1 MRLNIEDFAEIMV
14 NAQPNERYWF
24 AIKTKSGILHVFRI
38 QKVRLAE
45 NEEYDLFV
53 IVNDEGF
60 VERVYNWFGYLSYDG
75 PHTASVRRRA
85 VVHILWDYL
94 HDYNREMRM
103 PAPIDLGTEV
113 ETDTT
118 EGYKQNNR
126 ALEDFLYHPVV
137 QIEKY

>member
-1 MRLNIEDFAEIMV
+1 MRQNIEDFAEIMV

-24 AIKTKSGILHVFRI
+24 AIKAKSVIPHVFRI

-45 NEEYDLFV
+45 SEDCDLFV

-60 VERVYNWFGYLSYDG
+60 VERAYNWSGYLGYDR

-85 VVHILWDYL
+85 VAHILWDYL

-103 PAPIDLGTEV
+103 PAPIDLGE
-113 ETDTT
+113 EADADTM
-118 EGYKQNNR
+118 EGYKARQQ
-126 ALEDFLYHPVV
+126 AIDDFLYRPLSG
-137 QIEKY
+137 IGKY